1 MEIKS
6 VYFGSQLINL
16 NYNAWNVSKWYMQIQ
31 FPIKTEKYILFT
43 KNMRLALPMKPETAY
58 IASHTEYINAS
69 EVKRR

>member
-1 MEIKS
+1 
-6 VYFGSQLINL
+6 
-16 NYNAWNVSKWYMQIQ
+16 MQIQ